1 MIPSRALIPLSSDV
15 NVRDSDGLPRYSQT
29 KDSTPTRS
37 GEEIRAEFLPPSTQS
52 TFQPTS
58 PLDRLT
64 SPPRTA
70 PAQQGIGHDTPPPN
84 SSAYSDIHPAM
95 SHSSAPHPTPQT
107 LPSKKTSYNLE
118 AIFNA
123 ASKSYEKRTKR
134 DLISHP
140 LTAQL
145 QACDS
150 PSAILAILRSQAA
163 QFGSSPGGDRELTM
177 WLVQV
182 VNVLYDFSAVL
193 GEGGTPVNVNPYVRA
208 SRSDVD
214 SAESPPSQVGFR
226 WYWYPLL
233 GRWPR

>member
-37 GEEIRAEFLPPSTQS
+37 GDEKRADSLPTSTQS

-58 PLDRLT
+58 SLGRLT

-70 PAQQGIGHDTPPPN
+70 PAQQGIGHDTPPPYL
-84 SSAYSDIHPAM
+84 SASSDIHPAM

-123 ASKSYEKRTKR
+123 ALKAYQKRTTK

-150 PSAILAILRSQAA
+150 PSAILAILQSQAA
-163 QFGSSPGGDRELTM
+163 QFGSSPGGDEKLTT
-177 WLVQV
+177 WLVPV
-182 VNVLYDFSAVL
+182 VNVLYAFSAVL
-193 GEGGTPVNVNPYVRA
+193 GEGDTPVNVNPYVRA

-214 SAESPPSQVGFR
+214 SAGSPPSQVGFR
-226 WYWYPLL
+226 WYWYPSL